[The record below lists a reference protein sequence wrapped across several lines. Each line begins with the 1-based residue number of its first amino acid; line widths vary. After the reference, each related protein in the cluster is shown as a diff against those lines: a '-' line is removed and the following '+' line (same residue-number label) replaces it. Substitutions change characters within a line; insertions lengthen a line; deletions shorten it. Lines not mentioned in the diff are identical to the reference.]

1 MSDKIPFFSEPDKMI
16 VALELLHNAQLKCDS
31 DPVLRG
37 WTRFSKPGPSLHHLT
52 HFDRPWPKQSAKP
65 IPQAL
70 AEGSALKKGTAGLQN
85 MAAVLTA
92 RSFWWSCCF
101 DWGSLQ
107 PALFLRGPLFSFPS
121 FFLLLVPLLFY
132 CSCPSCPFLINECR
146 PSRWT
151 FAPGTCCFR
160 EP

>member
-16 VALELLHNAQLKCDS
+16 VALELLYNAQLKCDS

-92 RSFWWSCCF
+92 RYFLVILLLWLRELATSAIFTRAAIFLSFF
-101 DWGSLQ
+101 
-107 PALFLRGPLFSFPS
+107 FPS
-121 FFLLLVPLLFY
+121 SCSSFVLLLL
-132 CSCPSCPFLINECR
+132 PFL
-146 PSRWT
+146 PFSHQWV
-151 FAPGTCCFR
+151 
-160 EP
+160 